1 VAVPAGEGIPH
12 ENLTLMVVDQDGEAM
27 AAACEA
33 PIPVGAVDPRQREAG
48 GRDAV
53 GRVEDGRE
61 DDRVHA
67 EIPNE
72 EAEQR
77 RLPVALAETGEELG
91 AGEDASPALADE
103 GGAGEGR
110 RLRREAEEDL
120 LQEVLVF
127 QRRHN

>member
-1 VAVPAGEGIPH
+1 
-12 ENLTLMVVDQDGEAM
+12 
-27 AAACEA
+27 
-33 PIPVGAVDPRQREAG
+33 
-48 GRDAV
+48 
-53 GRVEDGRE
+53 
-61 DDRVHA
+61 
-67 EIPNE
+67 
-72 EAEQR
+72 
-77 RLPVALAETGEELG
+77 VALAETGIELG